1 VRQDGPIPTP
11 TWRTVTTVT
20 TGENPDDQVFS
31 LGIAENADGMGGH
44 LIVQISLRPPT
55 EQDTAAAMDTYCV
68 MDDTGGVQ
76 YGGIEHVELADTR
89 LTIRFSEDAA
99 EELSVDDGVLQL
111 ELDLG
116 EEDVARLRDGLRR
129 TLTYGDTGRQPTMTG
144 F

>member
-1 VRQDGPIPTP
+1 MPTP
-11 TWRTVTTVT
+11 TWHTVTTVT
-20 TGENPDDQVFS
+20 AGENPDDQVFT

-55 EQDTAAAMDTYCV
+55 EQDTASAMDTYCV
-68 MDDTGGVQ
+68 MDDKGGVR

-89 LTIRFSEDAA
+89 LTIRFREDAA
-99 EELSVDDGVLQL
+99 DELSVDDGELQL
-111 ELDLG
+111 ELDLD

-129 TLTYGDTGRQPTMTG
+129 TLTYGNAGRQPTMIG